1 MIHKETISSSP
12 CLKIYSLKPPAGNS
26 GRARIGN
33 KAKGQIRLFQC
44 GFKCPHSLF
53 IDDDFFGFF
62 QRQHDLH
69 PGLIDTIREENLSSR
84 FAVRSSSNLEDSSLR
99 SFAGV
104 FKTILNVPNQAE
116 ALKNAIID
124 CYRSS
129 DTPEFWEFIAKKN
142 LNKKR
147 IRFGLIIQEM
157 IEATISGVL
166 FTSTPQNPTD
176 QHYRIEYCSGTG
188 DRLTGGFLTGNAI
201 TVEKG
206 SGKIAQQEGNLF
218 IPQKILNRLLQIA
231 KDIETKFRYPQDI
244 EFVVSTSNDDI
255 YLLQTRPITAFSYTP
270 EYVIQQESNKIREI
284 FESNY
289 QAYGLYP
296 VLSSTNISELFP
308 IATPLGF
315 SIFKTIFAG
324 TNEHE
329 GGISRGRKSLEYAEV
344 KPEELNGLFLT
355 IGNQARV
362 NLYIDALTFR
372 LKSME
377 ENSYRKLAVKHYLD
391 IIRENENKAN
401 YPELE
406 VYFQSDMLN
415 DWKIFPEPEAS
426 CWREQQAQFIKD
438 LKYNKIPQIR
448 ATVDRFLK
456 QNDEYYR
463 EELTRDFRT
472 LRQKELKNYLV
483 KYIHYLRNE
492 FCLQYVIIARIG
504 YLSAYLVQKHLQKF
518 IANINLKGDQNH
530 SETSL
535 QDVVDKYFNDL
546 LASENCPDEYKI
558 PDSIE
563 HELKVKKREVS
574 PGKFLEIF
582 GHIGSLDISTPRLI
596 ESGENLLTNLLSV
609 HNDKTDSPEITPA
622 GLKTP
627 LIDAMLISLT
637 PDIKFWVKQAK
648 LFMTLR
654 ERYSFELQK
663 IFFLIKRIITELALR
678 SKLEE
683 FIHYLTIEKLIYGK
697 KLNSSYRIEAI
708 KMKAYYEACKCIEVK
723 KVIKQIDD
731 VNISL
736 KKIHTPTDDMLYRA
750 HSGKTI
756 HYGMGE
762 AKGICLKAKDSQ
774 EFYNKLVNFKKKG
787 YNDIIG
793 FFKGLELSYL
803 NLIELNGIV
812 TENGGYLAHAATI
825 ARENNLPYITNINID
840 IFDDGDYI
848 ILDPGNHQ
856 IVYRKTGEILK

>member
-166 FTSTPQNPTD
+166 FTSTPQNPTE

-201 TVEKG
+201 TVEKR
-206 SGKIAQQEGNLF
+206 SGKIAQLEGNLF
-218 IPQKILNRLLQIA
+218 IPQKILDHLLQIA
-231 KDIETKFRYPQDI
+231 KNIETKFRYPQDI
-244 EFVVSTSNDDI
+244 EFVASTSNDDI

-270 EYVIQQESNKIREI
+270 EYIIQQESNKIKKI

-289 QAYGLYP
+289 RAYGLYP

-324 TNEHE
+324 SNEHE
-329 GGISRGRKSLEYAEV
+329 GGISLGRKSLEYAEV

-362 NLYIDALTFR
+362 NLCIDALTFR
-372 LKSME
+372 LKNME
-377 ENSYRKLAVKHYLD
+377 ENSFRKLAVKHYLD
-391 IIRENENKAN
+391 IIGADESKAN
-401 YPELE
+401 YPESE

-415 DWKIFPEPEAS
+415 EWKIFPEPEAS
-426 CWREQQAQFIKD
+426 LWGEQQSRFIKD
-438 LKYNKIPQIR
+438 LKHNKISQVR
-448 ATVDRFLK
+448 ATVDRFLQ

-463 EELTRDFRT
+463 EELSRDFRT

-492 FCLQYVIIARIG
+492 FCPQYVIIARIG

-518 IANINLKGDQNH
+518 IANINLNGDQNH

-563 HELKVKKREVS
+563 YELKVKKGEIY
-574 PGKFLEIF
+574 PGQFLEIF

-596 ESGENLLTNLLSV
+596 ESDQDLLTDLLRAYNS
-609 HNDKTDSPEITPA
+609 KTDSLGINQPRSKDSIP
-622 GLKTP
+622 
-627 LIDAMLISLT
+627 ISLT
-637 PDIKFWVKQAK
+637 TDVEFWVKQAK
-648 LFMTLR
+648 LFLTLR
-654 ERYSFELQK
+654 ETYKFELLK
-663 IFFLIKRIITELALR
+663 ILYLIKKIVNELALR
-678 SKLEE
+678 SKFEE
-683 FIHYLTIEKLIYGK
+683 FIHYLTIEQLISDQRF
-697 KLNSSYRIEAI
+697 NFNYRMEAI
-708 KMKAYYEACKCIEVK
+708 KKKAYYETCKCIEVK
-723 KVIKQIDD
+723 KVIKEIDA

-736 KKIHTPTDDMLYRA
+736 KRTQMPAEDTEYRA
-750 HSGKTI
+750 LNGMTI
-756 HYGMGE
+756 HYGVGE
-762 AKGICLKAKDSQ
+762 AKGICLKARDSQ
-774 EFYNKLVNFKKKG
+774 EFYKKLINFKKKG
-787 YNDIIG
+787 YQDIIG

-803 NLIELNGIV
+803 NLTELTGIV

-825 ARENNLPYITNINID
+825 ARENNLPYISNIKID
-840 IFDDGDYI
+840 TFNDEDYI
-848 ILDPGNHQ
+848 ILDTTNHQ
-856 IVYRKTGEILK
+856 VIYRKTGELLS